1 MILSLCGNVY
11 FLSFCFCF
19 SNENFTL
26 QMNSKN
32 CKMNPIHLP
41 PSFKNYKHFSNLF
54 YQCFSLPFFSYL
66 ECSPAYS
73 FFFFFIK
80 QVSSSVLEK
89 EMSTHSNILAWEFP
103 WREKPDGLYSP
114 GGQKRVGQD
123 SANSKVVNIHYN
135 A

>member
-26 QMNSKN
+26 QMNSEN

-54 YQCFSLPFFSYL
+54 INAFLSLFFLFGVFSSI
-66 ECSPAYS
+66 

-80 QVSSSVLEK
+80 QVSSSILEE

-103 WREKPDGLYSP
+103 WTEEPDGLYSP
-114 GGQKRVGQD
+114 GG
-123 SANSKVVNIHYN
+123 SKKSWTGLSK
-135 A
+135 